1 MNKDEEEE
9 RFGADSETPESEGEL
24 IFGPGMD
31 GMGTVTAKMAID
43 RKLRK
48 ELLENYDL
56 VELVNK
62 GRYYTAKALRKDGHW
77 LFELVVDK
85 QRGSLE
91 IVSKTRQESAS

>member
-1 MNKDEEEE
+1 MNKDQEEE
-9 RFGADSETPESEGEL
+9 RTVTASERSEGEGEL

-31 GMGTVTAKMAID
+31 GMGTFTAKMAID

-56 VELVNK
+56 VEVVNK
-62 GRYYTAKALRKDGHW
+62 GRYYTAKALSKDGQW
-77 LFELVVDK
+77 VFELLVDK

-91 IVSKTRQESAS
+91 IVSKTKSGAAS